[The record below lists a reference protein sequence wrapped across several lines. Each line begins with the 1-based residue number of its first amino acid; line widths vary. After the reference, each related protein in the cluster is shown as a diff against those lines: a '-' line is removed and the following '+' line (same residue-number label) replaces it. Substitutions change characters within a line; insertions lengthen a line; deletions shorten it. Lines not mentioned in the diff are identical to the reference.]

1 VKATEIKN
9 VTCLGGGTIGASWAV
24 CFAMN
29 GMNVT
34 LYDISDEALVYAKG
48 LLERSART
56 LMECGVID
64 QSGCDELCSRVAFT
78 KDVEESLKNADFIQ
92 ESVPEN
98 IPVKHLT
105 VDNIEKYAPVTA
117 IVGSSASRM
126 QIGDICANAEHKERY
141 TGAHPYNPPHLVPLV
156 EICPGPD
163 TSEETV
169 QTAYEF
175 YKLMNREPIILHQP
189 SIGFVGNRLQA
200 VLFREMN
207 DLVGRG
213 VVSLEDANKAVTFG
227 PALRWSIMGPSL
239 VFDLGNAKGA
249 AALGANVGGSGL
261 NTLDYVATWTKNPH
275 PGNPQERID
284 ELRKNVLPGEA
295 GESREQ
301 AAEWRD
307 KMLISALKAH
317 GKI

>member
-1 VKATEIKN
+1 MKATDIKN

-24 CFAMN
+24 SFAMN
-29 GMNVT
+29 DLSVVI
-34 LYDISDEALVYAKG
+34 YDISDEALAYAKS
-48 LLERSART
+48 LVERSAKT
-56 LMECGVID
+56 MVD
-64 QSGCDELCSRVAFT
+64 CDVLDVKAAEELCSRVSYTTDIELA
-78 KDVEESLKNADFIQ
+78 LKNADYIQ

-98 IPVKHLT
+98 LSVKHAT
-105 VDNIEKYAPVTA
+105 VEKIEKYAPVHA

-126 QIGDICANAEHKERY
+126 QIGDICAPAQHKERY

-156 EICPGPD
+156 EICPGEK
-163 TSEETV
+163 TSDETKETV
-169 QTAYEF
+169 YEF
-175 YKLMNREPIILHQP
+175 FKLLKKEPIMLHQP
-189 SIGFVGNRLQA
+189 SVGFVGNRLQA

-227 PALRWSIMGPSL
+227 PGFRWGVMGPTL
-239 VFDLGNAKGA
+239 VFDLGNAKGI

-275 PGNPQERID
+275 PGNSQARIE
-284 ELRKNVLPGEA
+284 ELRHNVLPEEA
-295 GESREQ
+295 HESREA

-307 KMLISALKAH
+307 QMLIKSLKAH
-317 GKI
+317 GKL